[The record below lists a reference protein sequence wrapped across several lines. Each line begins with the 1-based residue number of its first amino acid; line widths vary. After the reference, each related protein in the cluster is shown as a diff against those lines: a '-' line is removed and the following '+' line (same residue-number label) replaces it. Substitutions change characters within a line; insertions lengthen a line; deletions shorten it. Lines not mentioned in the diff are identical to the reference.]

1 MKRTSNAVLKSE
13 VDMEKPL
20 IPTHCPSCNAPLV
33 VEGIHLRCVNASC
46 DEQNILTILHWV
58 TNCGIEHFAES
69 SVRALYAAGVL
80 KSVKDLY
87 KLTPKSFAK
96 VEGFGSRKIEN
107 ALSEIERTKTM
118 TLPSFI
124 DKLSIDLVGEKA
136 VAKLGI
142 KSVDEFLNWSDTTF
156 VVGKNIMEFVKDNR
170 KYIHDLLEVVVIQAP
185 KAQAPVKAGAKKIA
199 MTGSGPDKRDN
210 LIDKIVANGDVFHDG
225 VHKDT
230 DILLCEDK
238 DSGSSKLVKAQKMG
252 VKILNYGEYFK

>member
-1 MKRTSNAVLKSE
+1 MKRVSNAVLKSE

-20 IPTHCPSCNAPLV
+20 IPTHCPSCNGKLK
-33 VEGIHLRCVNASC
+33 VEGIHLVCRNADC
-46 DEQNILTILHWV
+46 DEQNILLILHWV
-58 TNCGIEHFAES
+58 TNSGIEQFAES
-69 SVRALYAAGVL
+69 SVRALYSAGVV

-107 ALSEIERTKTM
+107 ALSEIERTREM

-142 KSVDEFLNWSDTTF
+142 KTVAEFLNFNNAEF
-156 VVGKNIMEFVKDNR
+156 VVGQNIMEFVKNNK
-170 KYIHDLLEVVVIQAP
+170 KYINDLLEAVVIKEPVVVA
-185 KAQAPVKAGAKKIA
+185 VKAGAKKIA

-210 LIDKIVANGDVFHDG
+210 LIDKISAKGDVFHDG
-225 VHKDT
+225 IHKDT

-238 DSGSSKLVKAQKMG
+238 DSGSSKLVKAQKLG
-252 VKILNYGEYFK
+252 IKILNYGEYFK